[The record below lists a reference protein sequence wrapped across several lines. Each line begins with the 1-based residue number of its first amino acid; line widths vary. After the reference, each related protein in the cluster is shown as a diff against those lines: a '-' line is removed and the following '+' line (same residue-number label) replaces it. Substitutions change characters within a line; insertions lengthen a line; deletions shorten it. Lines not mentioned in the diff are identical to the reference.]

1 MIKNASFAVLVFL
14 LTTVSAFG
22 QEIRHELGRRV
33 IEFEKAFQK
42 HIDDLEVRKRTV
54 QSLNNAVQSF
64 FSLNLPKAG
73 QYLAEAKFALT
84 QEKVSPAMSWAES
97 LYLVPQTRLL
107 EASPSEL
114 LVNLKSFYDSKQAV
128 PEKSRLLLLSDGDRQ
143 EFDIV
148 KIPSSFLVKL
158 PKLKEPQIDQK
169 IELQIQ
175 VDSKTLST
183 YQMAISRVEKLA
195 TRKASL
201 DTFLTS
207 RAKEA
212 QVSVETKTLAYLN
225 DLLTDL
231 AKGET
236 LETDYPAGRL
246 ILECEKLVESI
257 RQGATYYNQ
266 SRPGEFWLS
275 LPTQG
280 NSAIVR
286 IFVPANLNKDK
297 PVPLVVA
304 MHGAGGSENMFFDA
318 YGAGC
323 CMRECEK
330 RGWMMIAPRGGF
342 GASAIPEILETLS
355 KRYPIDPRKIF
366 VVGHSM
372 GSAQAFSAVQS
383 APEKFAAIAGLGGAG
398 SIRKPEVFQ
407 KMPVFI
413 GVGDS
418 DFALRGSKSLS
429 ALLIKNKAEK
439 MIYKEYPAVEH
450 LAVVQVA
457 IKDVFQFLEA
467 VGK

>member
-1 MIKNASFAVLVFL
+1 
-14 LTTVSAFG
+14 
-22 QEIRHELGRRV
+22 
-33 IEFEKAFQK
+33 
-42 HIDDLEVRKRTV
+42 
-54 QSLNNAVQSF
+54 
-64 FSLNLPKAG
+64 
-73 QYLAEAKFALT
+73 
-84 QEKVSPAMSWAES
+84 MSWAES

-207 RAKEA
+207 RLKEA

-275 LPTQG
+275 LPTQETPQSSG
-280 NSAIVR
+280 FSFRPTSTKTNRFPWWWRCMVLAEAKTCSSTRTGLVAVCESA
-286 IFVPANLNKDK
+286 KS
-297 PVPLVVA
+297 
-304 MHGAGGSENMFFDA
+304 GG
-318 YGAGC
+318 G
-323 CMRECEK
+323 
-330 RGWMMIAPRGGF
+330 
-342 GASAIPEILETLS
+342 
-355 KRYPIDPRKIF
+355 
-366 VVGHSM
+366 
-372 GSAQAFSAVQS
+372 
-383 APEKFAAIAGLGGAG
+383 
-398 SIRKPEVFQ
+398 
-407 KMPVFI
+407 
-413 GVGDS
+413 
-418 DFALRGSKSLS
+418 
-429 ALLIKNKAEK
+429 
-439 MIYKEYPAVEH
+439 
-450 LAVVQVA
+450 
-457 IKDVFQFLEA
+457 
-467 VGK
+467 